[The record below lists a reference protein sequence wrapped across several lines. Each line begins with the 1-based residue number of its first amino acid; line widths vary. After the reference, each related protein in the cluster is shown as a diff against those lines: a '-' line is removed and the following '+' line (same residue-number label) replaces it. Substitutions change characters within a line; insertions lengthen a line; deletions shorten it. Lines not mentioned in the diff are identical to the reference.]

1 MVTFKL
7 VEKSKS
13 KRDIWYGDHAIRK
26 IRKHLREGETTRL
39 HRNHIGG
46 AL

>member
-26 IRKHLREGETTRL
+26 IRKHLREGETPRL

>member
-7 VEKSKS
+7 IEKSEP

-39 HRNHIGG
+39 HRNHVGG
-46 AL
+46 TL